1 MIYVYNKK
9 KDLTGT
15 YKSLKQAADAT
26 STTTFQVAVA
36 LQNKVKT
43 LNGLIFTNQEL
54 IKFKK
59 SKRNEVQVSVQE

>member
-15 YKSLKQAADAT
+15 YNSLNQAADAT
-26 STTTFQVAVA
+26 NTTPFQVAVA

-59 SKRNEVQVSVQE
+59 PKRNGLQVPALE